1 MSALGRTCRLF
12 AHEWRVEWRRGDT
25 LPTMTLFTLSSLIV
39 FEFAFDLSRP
49 EMQPRVPAALWTVW
63 AFASLVPFAD
73 AFRRERHDGTYEALR
88 FTALSPSAIGI
99 VKTLG
104 AWVKLSILQAVS
116 IPIAIV
122 WFNMPGDAAWLRAAP
137 AFALHALGLC
147 ILGTL
152 GGAVAARLDRGEAL
166 AAVLTFPL
174 AAPVLLSAVRTTGRL
189 LDGESWPWTPLGA
202 ILLVDLLFLSLGAL
216 LWETVLDD
224 AA

>member
-1 MSALGRTCRLF
+1 MSTLARAARLF

-25 LPTMTLFTLSSLIV
+25 LPTMILFTLSSLVV

-49 EMQPRVPAALWTVW
+49 AMQPRVPAALWTVW

-88 FTALSPSAIGI
+88 FTALSPSAIGL

-104 AWVKLSILQAVS
+104 AWTKLTLLQAVS
-116 IPIAIV
+116 VPLAIV
-122 WFNMPGDAAWLRAAP
+122 WFDMPSETAWGRAVP
-137 AFALHALGLC
+137 ALALHAFGLC
-147 ILGTL
+147 VLGTL
-152 GGAVAARLDRGEAL
+152 GGAVAARLDRGEAV
-166 AAVLTFPL
+166 AAVLVFPL
-174 AAPVLLSAVRTTGRL
+174 AAPILLSAVRTTGGL
-189 LDGESWPWTPLGA
+189 LDGDAWPWTPLAA